1 MKNTAFRCLEPQSLP
16 EKRNTNF
23 GAQLKSTKWDVLLKC
38 KYVVNL
44 LTVIRLELWLKDMV
58 VRLIQLVTT
67 ERKKHKKQCHINI
80 FKNEAGEVILL
91 NI

>member
-1 MKNTAFRCLEPQSLP
+1 M
-16 EKRNTNF
+16 
-23 GAQLKSTKWDVLLKC
+23 
-38 KYVVNL
+38 VNL

>member
-1 MKNTAFRCLEPQSLP
+1 M
-16 EKRNTNF
+16 
-23 GAQLKSTKWDVLLKC
+23 
-38 KYVVNL
+38 VNL

-67 ERKKHKKQCHINI
+67 ETKKHKKQCHINT
-80 FKNEAGEVILL
+80 FKNEAGEVMLL

>member
-1 MKNTAFRCLEPQSLP
+1 MKNRAFRCLEPQSLP
-16 EKRNTNF
+16 EKRTTNS

-38 KYVVNL
+38 KYVANL

-67 ERKKHKKQCHINI
+67 ETKKQCHINT